1 MMTLTTRK
9 FKQLSNNGFIHLW
22 WQVII

>member
-1 MMTLTTRK
+1 MTLTTRK